1 MGKESRKQAI
11 ESLKTV
17 INGFVALENDIV
29 ESGTVEKDM
38 EVFYKLQELHHIYRD
53 AYAFLTRD
61 LTLKF
66 DEQFEDK
73 AIAPKGDAVIK
84 LNDKRSAKNVPKDDA
99 DRKLDTMGAAWF
111 VSYAYYNLCDKNHK
125 NWEKAGT
132 IQPRLSSY
140 KNGQKSYLKLWLN
153 KVLEKNDKKLKNNQ
167 IDLDPTEVKRMALEI
182 LSKLKF

>member
-38 EVFYKLQELHHIYRD
+38 EMFYKLQELHHLYRD
-53 AYAFLTRD
+53 AYSFLTRD

-73 AIAPKGDAVIK
+73 AIAPTGDAAIK

-132 IQPRLSSY
+132 IQRRLWSY

-167 IDLDPTEVKRMALEI
+167 INLDPTEVKRMALEI